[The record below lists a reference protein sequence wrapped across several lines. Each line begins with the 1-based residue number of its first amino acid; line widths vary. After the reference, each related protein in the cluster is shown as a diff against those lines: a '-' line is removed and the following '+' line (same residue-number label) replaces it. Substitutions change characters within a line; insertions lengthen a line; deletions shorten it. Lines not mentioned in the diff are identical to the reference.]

1 MNFGAF
7 GLGEIFMLLTWA
19 LPFVVAV
26 WFIRTLTG
34 MAAAQREIAERLA
47 GIAQQLQ
54 RIADRGPV

>member
-7 GLGEIFMLLTWA
+7 GLGEIFMLLAWA

-34 MAAAQREIAERLA
+34 MAAAQRAIAERLA
-47 GIAQQLQ
+47 GIEQQLQ
-54 RIADRGPV
+54 RIADRSPV